1 MVKNDTKLVMLAF
14 VVSLG
19 FFVLSLVYISLSVP
33 WDTHEYTMECQEYD
47 GIVREEWQ
55 RSDNI
60 SNYGDIPKSAK
71 EKLSYERRVNLAG
84 TPPRWFNGVKYTSLS
99 DKQQKNIKGS
109 VNNTISV
116 ESTIYIYQIF
126 FGEVEDDAATVDSVV
141 FYQEDVYYCYS
152 DRVQMGA

>member
-1 MVKNDTKLVMLAF
+1 MVKKDTKLVVLAF
-14 VVSLG
+14 VVSVGLL
-19 FFVLSLVYISLSVP
+19 VLSLTYLFLSVP
-33 WDTHEYTMECQEYD
+33 WDTHEYTMGCQEYD

-55 RSDNI
+55 RSDKI

-71 EKLSYERRVNLAG
+71 ESLSYERRVNLAG
-84 TPPRWFNGVKYTSLS
+84 TPPRWFSGVEYTGLS
-99 DKQQKNIKGS
+99 DEQQKNIRDS

-116 ESTIYIYQIF
+116 ESTIYIHQVF